1 MFLVLQAYL
10 CTRFVSSDQC
20 QLATYHPFYV
30 QAFIPAFYTLS
41 MIDDLSLISLPL
53 GFYVFE
59 TCMYLHLLSHGLLY
73 CIVLIKPNLKC
84 FRVLLIFLVVLMMVI
99 CSNLLLQIVG
109 HVIMKFNFVFIV
121 NAKCSF

>member
-1 MFLVLQAYL
+1 MGIIVPPAPQELSDHRKDKWDFLVFLVLQAYL
-10 CTRFVSSDQC
+10 CTRFVPSDQC

-73 CIVLIKPNLKC
+73 
-84 FRVLLIFLVVLMMVI
+84 
-99 CSNLLLQIVG
+99 
-109 HVIMKFNFVFIV
+109 
-121 NAKCSF
+121 